1 MTTTLSV
8 MPFGGVRENGKNMY
22 AVTVDNDIFI
32 LDAGLKY
39 PESDLLG
46 VDVVIPDF
54 AYLIE
59 HADQI
64 AGVFL
69 THGHAD
75 AIGALPYLLSEIQV
89 PVFGSELTIELA
101 KLAVDAEPATKGFDD
116 YHVVRGNSE
125 VSFGETTVSFFETTH
140 TIPESLGIVIETS
153 LGQVVYTG
161 DFKFDT
167 TADEYYRTDL
177 LRLAEIGQK
186 GVIALLADAA
196 GTTNIGDAA
205 HEADLGKYI
214 LDTFR
219 HHQGRIVIGTV
230 ASNVQ
235 RIQQI
240 IDAAFKVGR
249 KVVLS
254 GNDLE
259 KVVRTALRLKK
270 LHLPMPENEMF
281 VSLKNLGKLAPEKT
295 VILETGR
302 MGEPIRHLQRMA
314 LGEDCNVKITE
325 GDLVFITTTPST
337 AMEGYVAR
345 TRDMLFRAGAQV
357 KQISSDMKSS
367 GHASKNDFQ
376 LLLNLLKP
384 KNVIP
389 VQGEYRVLNAAY
401 NASLE
406 LGYNNGNTWLLA
418 KGDKLHLEDEAH
430 LGGSIQVG
438 STMIDGSGI
447 GDIGSIVLND
457 RRILSEDGVFIAVV
471 TIDRKKKKVVAKPK
485 LDSRGFVYVKTSRDL
500 MREAA
505 TLVET
510 TVQDGIKNAKEFDW
524 GNLKSSVRDALGKY
538 LFEQT
543 RRRPVILPVIMEAN
557 QNGRRR
563 KRTAKSGNSG
573 KHNNTDKVNQNNKPR
588 NNQGP
593 KQKNDVKGSEKKA
606 ISGANN
612 KRRRPN
618 NRRPRKQGQNQK
630 QAPNVNQEG

>member
-1 MTTTLSV
+1 MTTTLSI

-22 AVTVDNDIFI
+22 AVTVGEDIFI

-54 AYLIE
+54 AYLVE
-59 HADQI
+59 NADKI

-75 AIGALPYLLSEIQV
+75 AIGALPYLLAEVQV

-101 KLAVDAEPATKGFDD
+101 KLAVEAEPEVKNFDD

-125 VSFGETTVSFFETTH
+125 VAFGDVTVSFFETTH
-140 TIPESLGIVIETS
+140 TIPESLGIVIETPQ
-153 LGQVVYTG
+153 GQVVYTG

-167 TADEYYRTDL
+167 TALPYYRTDL

-196 GTTNIGDAA
+196 GSANIGETA
-205 HEADLGKYI
+205 HESEIAAYI
-214 LDTFR
+214 LDGFR
-219 HHQGRIVIGTV
+219 HHQGRIIVGAV
-230 ASNVQ
+230 ASNIQ

-240 IDAAFKVGR
+240 IDAAYKVGR
-249 KVVLS
+249 KLVLS

-259 KVVRTALRLKK
+259 KIVRTALRLKK
-270 LHLPMPENEMF
+270 LDLPEPENELF
-281 VSLKNLGKLAPEKT
+281 VSMKNIDKLVPEET
-295 VILETGR
+295 VILETGK

-314 LGEDCNVKITE
+314 LGEDRNVKIGE

-345 TRDMLFRAGAQV
+345 TRDMIFRAGADV

-376 LLLNLLKP
+376 LMLNLLKP
-384 KNVIP
+384 KHVIP
-389 VQGEYRVLNAAY
+389 IQGEYRVLNAAY
-401 NASLE
+401 NAARE
-406 LGYNNGNTWLLA
+406 VGYTDENTWLLA
-418 KGDKLHLEDEAH
+418 KGDNLRYDGEAMF

-438 STMIDGSGI
+438 STMIDGSGV

-471 TIDRKKKKVVAKPK
+471 TIDRKKKKIISKPK
-485 LDSRGFVYVKTSRDL
+485 IDSRGFVYVKTSRDL
-500 MREAA
+500 MRDAA
-505 TLVET
+505 DLVET

-524 GNLKSSVRDALGKY
+524 GNLKSSVRDALGKF

-543 RRRPVILPVIMEAN
+543 RRKPVILPVIMEAN

-563 KRTAKSGNSG
+563 KKGPS
-573 KHNNTDKVNQNNKPR
+573 KPKTDGSSQVKQEQNQNNVA
-588 NNQGP
+588 QATTS
-593 KQKNDVKGSEKKA
+593 DAKK
-606 ISGANN
+606 
-612 KRRRPN
+612 KK
-618 NRRPRKQGQNQK
+618 RRPRRRKPK
-630 QAPNVNQEG
+630 TDAAAE